1 MVYVLDLGYV
11 VVEDGKDLEAGLGI
25 KVLQLAD
32 TIEAKDVLIIIIT
45 IIIILK

>member
-11 VVEDGKDLEAGLGI
+11 IVEDGENLEVGLGI

-45 IIIILK
+45 IFIILK